1 MKRIKS
7 LTYFPEQKKQTWG
20 KYKVE
25 RGEDIYTSDSLTDC
39 ILFADML
46 KSMGFY
52 PCGPK
57 FSDPLDYFKNME
69 PEFQEIVEKRF
80 WDMV

>member
-7 LTYFPEQKKQTWG
+7 LTYFPEQRKETWG
-20 KYKVE
+20 KYKVT

-57 FSDPLDYFKNME
+57 FSDPLDS
-69 PEFQEIVEKRF
+69 IR
-80 WDMV
+80 